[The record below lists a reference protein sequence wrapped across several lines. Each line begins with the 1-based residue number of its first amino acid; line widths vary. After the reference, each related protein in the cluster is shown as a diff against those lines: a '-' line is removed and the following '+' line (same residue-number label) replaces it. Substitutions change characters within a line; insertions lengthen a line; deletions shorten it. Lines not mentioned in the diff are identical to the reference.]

1 MRSGEFLLRQR
12 AHDATL
18 LSVRDDDV
26 LGMAIESGNG
36 GSVVIVIEDGRLRHT
51 ASHDVGKECKYG
63 WVGWS
68 WSGSSPFLQ

>member
-1 MRSGEFLLRQR
+1 MRLGEFLLPQW
-12 AHDATL
+12 AHGATL

-36 GSVVIVIEDGRLRHT
+36 GRVGIVIEDGRLRHT
-51 ASHDVGKECKYG
+51 ASHDVGKESKYG
-63 WVGWS
+63 WVGLS